1 MCPRPEEI
9 ISHPGFWG
17 DLADD
22 PDVCT
27 DEDDCE
33 DQEIEIE
40 KFPRRRLLA
49 VSPTPTAQLDAENLA
64 KFDLTNRKLQVI
76 IFPSREGI
84 QFSMDPRSLRKV
96 VYSHST
102 ELGLSDLGSRIPC
115 PIQDDPNFFQR
126 TNCWAITDANI
137 REAVVKIFEFTTFDN
152 PRIIS
157 LEQYPP
163 NCANQRATYFI
174 DIVTGN
180 SVYFRIG
187 GKQDGKLWSLDNFQ
201 PDEIIKMMK
210 DSNVKKITDIS
221 DYNF

>member
-115 PIQDDPNFFQR
+115 PIQDDPNFLD
-126 TNCWAITDANI
+126 CSYIC
-137 REAVVKIFEFTTFDN
+137 VSPPV
-152 PRIIS
+152 II
-157 LEQYPP
+157 P
-163 NCANQRATYFI
+163 
-174 DIVTGN
+174 
-180 SVYFRIG
+180 
-187 GKQDGKLWSLDNFQ
+187 
-201 PDEIIKMMK
+201 
-210 DSNVKKITDIS
+210 
-221 DYNF
+221 